1 MRDLLILNHCV
12 FFTNQ
17 RQICKINADLCHCYG
32 ESKQSY
38 DGKDYINNAAGA
50 SLWLFGLVDFFQPFI
65 KRFFKAL
72 LRGIDKLQRL

>member
-1 MRDLLILNHCV
+1 MQVYAIVMENLSRAMMAKML
-12 FFTNQ
+12 
-17 RQICKINADLCHCYG
+17 
-32 ESKQSY
+32 
-38 DGKDYINNAAGA
+38 YINNAAGA